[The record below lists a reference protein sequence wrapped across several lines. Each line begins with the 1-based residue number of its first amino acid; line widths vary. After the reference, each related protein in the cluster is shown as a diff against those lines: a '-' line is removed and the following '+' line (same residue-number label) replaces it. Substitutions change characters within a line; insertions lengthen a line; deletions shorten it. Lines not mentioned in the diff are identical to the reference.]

1 MQDRIPLYPG
11 RVTLTPVS
19 GQANTYDMTRADQ
32 PTEAGTPLNKNTLLK
47 DATAALYG
55 LGSDAVPDEVLGLL
69 GDSIQLETNK
79 VPACEEKT
87 MGQLSVGQEVKINE
101 NGGLKSYIVVQQG
114 RPSASYDDS
123 CDGTWLMRK
132 DLLEESMA
140 WSNTADGTY
149 SNSLVHE
156 YLNSTFIETLPDF
169 IKQSIVNAKI
179 PFISKYSGGWQV
191 NSGANGLN
199 VKAFVLSYKELGWYQ
214 PYGENDGDPID
225 YFPIDSDPESKI
237 AYSGGSSKIWW
248 TRSPRGYDDGN
259 NILCVSATGYEDYK
273 SYSSALSVRP
283 VIILP
288 SDRPF
293 FFDNQSAIYQEQQYE
308 NVYSLCATNG
318 NNISGEV
325 SEALKQSV
333 KTLKTVVTQ
342 QEAQQVSVDVSDID
356 FDAYDEV
363 IVYVEFENATTSS
376 GTHPYCHVWVNGVD
390 DASGN
395 RYGYNG
401 DDRMTSSINVNG
413 FSYLAHIAAVS
424 DSKRYQCRPAKL
436 RFQKRGQYLFCQSEF
451 GYYQI
456 NSVQFYSRTE
466 AGMFH
471 LLDDPSVTSLQF
483 SAEVPEECTLKS
495 GGKLRFLGVKK

>member
-19 GQANTYDMTRADQ
+19 GQANTYDMARADQ
-32 PTEAGTPLNKNTLLK
+32 PTEEGTPLNKNTLLK

-55 LGSDAVPDEVLGLL
+55 LGSDAVPDDVLGML
-69 GDSIQLETNK
+69 GDSIQLEANA
-79 VPACEEKT
+79 VPSCEEKT
-87 MGQLSVGQEVKINE
+87 IGQFSVGQEVKINE
-101 NGGLKSYIVVQQG
+101 NGGLKSYIVIQQG
-114 RPSASYDDS
+114 KPSALYDDS

-132 DLLEESMA
+132 DLLEEAMA

-179 PFISKYSGGWQV
+179 PFISKSGV
-191 NSGANGLN
+191 NNLN
-199 VKAFVLSYKELGWYQ
+199 AKSFVLSYKELGWYQ
-214 PYGENDGDPID
+214 PYGGNDGAPVD
-225 YFPIDSDPESKI
+225 YFPIDSDPQTKI
-237 AYSGGSSKIWW
+237 AYSGGNSKIWW
-248 TRSPRGYDDGN
+248 TRSPYGYDGGA
-259 NILCVSATGYEDYK
+259 NILCVSATGYEDHK
-273 SYSSALSVRP
+273 SYSSTLSVRP

-288 SDRPF
+288 SDRSF
-293 FFDNQSAIYQEQQYE
+293 FFDNQSVMYQEQQYE
-308 NVYSLCATNG
+308 NVYSLCTTNG
-318 NNISGEV
+318 NNISDEV

-363 IVYVEFENATTSS
+363 IVYVEFENATASNS
-376 GTHPYCHVWVNGVD
+376 PSPFCYVQVNGVD
-390 DASGN
+390 DASEN
-395 RYGYNG
+395 RYGYWG
-401 DDRMTSSINVNG
+401 DDRFTSTQDVGDVSH
-413 FSYLAHIAAVS
+413 LAYIGAVS
-424 DSKRYQCRPAKL
+424 DKKRYQCRPAKL

-456 NSVQFYSRTE
+456 NSAQFYSRTE
-466 AGMFH
+466 AGMFR
-471 LLDDPSVTSLQF
+471 LLDDPSITSLQF
-483 SAEVPEECTLKS
+483 SAGVPDECTLKS